1 MFSEACRSHFGSM
14 TRSELSD
21 QIRVMGKLMRSY
33 GAVVAVGAFEE
44 ALGITG
50 ATRAP
55 DVEMTAARMAAGG
68 RRTDPSVERGTKMIE
83 HDSLITARRHAYG

>member
-1 MFSEACRSHFGSM
+1 
-14 TRSELSD
+14 
-21 QIRVMGKLMRSY
+21 MRWRDWRKCVGENGENY
-33 GAVVAVGAFEE
+33 IDANTGAFEE

-83 HDSLITARRHAYG
+83 YDSLITARRHAHG